1 MHNPTFPPVHP
12 SGNAEYSLRT
22 ASEFQLQPS
31 RKSSRKQKSKDYL
44 TKGSIDEKFSSS
56 SSSYTSYSIP
66 SKSNS
71 QYNADR
77 VRQGKPAVK
86 ILSPSQYDNLKKK
99 KKRTSPKKFS

>member
-1 MHNPTFPPVHP
+1 MHDPTFPPVHH

-56 SSSYTSYSIP
+56 SYTSYSIP

-71 QYNADR
+71 QYNTDR

-86 ILSPSQYDNLKKK
+86 ILSPSQYDNLKE
-99 KKRTSPKKFS
+99 KRTSPKKFS